1 MKTLFTTILAAL
13 CICMGEPYL
22 FMPSNVL
29 LLEVCV
35 IGVPSFFLSLQ
46 PNNERVQ
53 GKFITHV
60 MCRAI
65 AGGVLMVLCVMAMYV
80 LSVAAPGEFGELQ
93 QAMCMVALTF
103 SGLVMLFRVCQPFN
117 GYRVV
122 LFLVM
127 LAIAVTCFSVPWL
140 ASKLYLQ
147 WNDLNWTYGKALAIV
162 VVIEA
167 AFPLS
172 SALIKLMEILMPS
185 SKGSKKTAQTQTR

>member
-1 MKTLFTTILAAL
+1 MI
-13 CICMGEPYL
+13 
-22 FMPSNVL
+22 
-29 LLEVCV
+29 
-35 IGVPSFFLSLQ
+35 
-46 PNNERVQ
+46 
-53 GKFITHV
+53 
-60 MCRAI
+60 
-65 AGGVLMVLCVMAMYV
+65 LCVMALYITGT
-80 LSVAAPGEFGELQ
+80 VASAEFGTYR
-93 QAMCMVALTF
+93 QAMCMIALTF
-103 SGLVMLFRVCQPFN
+103 SGMVMLYRVCQPFN

-147 WNDLNWTYGKALAIV
+147 WNDLDWTYGKALAIV